1 MRWNY
6 RRYGT
11 ALDPVHKSH
20 LTSLMGDY
28 GCPRQFRYEMDARA
42 SGVERDAQT
51 RSVSGMAAAG
61 TAAHETIARALSNPL
76 TRSRVLA
83 GKAIDTYD
91 VNKVFRHELAREIGA
106 RDVAWYDDDAEETI
120 RDRVA
125 MITNL
130 LARMHEYVADI
141 TLIEPGFIVPLG
153 AYWLSGHVDLIYRPR
168 SNPEA
173 YALADWKT
181 GASKPSDLELDHGWE
196 AGVYSTAVHAGLF
209 LPREALE
216 VRMIEG
222 GSWRAT
228 CESDG
233 RVFGQATHPSRYIAE
248 RNALEAGLI
257 DMALGHSHSRA
268 LAFEA
273 FPAEIYHVHL
283 ADYVPY
289 KKAGAKVAKR
299 PEDLKFY
306 GLESS
311 AKVKY
316 AAGQL
321 RGPAWLP
328 VRRTAHDIP
337 RLESRL
343 RSILGMVRMGCFI
356 DQVGEKCRRCAF
368 AGECL
373 TSGYEVRGDEAKQLE
388 AMVRPLGEV
397 FDDGLTDLKG

>member
-20 LTSLMGDY
+20 LTSITGDY
-28 GCPRQFRYEMDARA
+28 GCPKQFRYEMDAR
-42 SGVERDAQT
+42 SNGVERDAQT
-51 RSVSGMAAAG
+51 RTVSGMAAAG

-76 TRSRVLA
+76 TRARVLGGNA
-83 GKAIDTYD
+83 VDSYD
-91 VNKVFRHELAREIGA
+91 VNKVFRHEFAREVG
-106 RDVAWYDDDAEETI
+106 RREVAWYDESAEEII
-120 RDRVA
+120 RERVS

-141 TLIEPGFIVPLG
+141 TLIEPGFVVPLG

-181 GASKPSDLELDHGWE
+181 GATKPSDLELDHGWE
-196 AGVYSTAVHAGLF
+196 AGVYSTAVHSGLF
-209 LPREALE
+209 LPRESLE
-216 VRMIEG
+216 VAMLADG
-222 GSWRAT
+222 NWRAI
-228 CESDG
+228 CASEG
-233 RVFGQATHPSRYIAE
+233 RVFGQATHASRYIAE

-257 DMALGHSHSRA
+257 DMALGNGHSRA
-268 LAFEA
+268 LGFEA

-289 KKAGAKVAKR
+289 KKAGYKVAKR

-306 GLESS
+306 GLQSS
-311 AKVKY
+311 ARVKY
-316 AAGQL
+316 EAGQL

-328 VRRTAHDIP
+328 VRRTEHDVP

-343 RSILGMVRMGCFI
+343 RSIIGMIRKGCFI

-368 AGECL
+368 SGECL

-388 AMVRPLGEV
+388 SMLRPLGDV
-397 FDDGLTDLKG
+397 DDGLHELKG